1 MPISLHTA
9 SVGSFLQILPSV
21 AGLIAKAEEHCKAT
35 GQPAEAL
42 TDCRLADDMWPFAKQ
57 VMCTVQHSA
66 GAISGVR
73 AGVVSPD
80 ISSAPLD
87 FASLHKAVADGIALL
102 EAVEPAE
109 IEAMV
114 GRDMRFEFGP
124 RRMDFTVEDFLLTF
138 SLPNFYFHAA
148 TAYGV
153 LRSKGLAIGKM
164 DFMGRLRM
172 KG

>member
-9 SVGSFLQILPSV
+9 TVGSFLQTLPSV
-21 AGLIAKAEEHCKAT
+21 AGLVVKAEEHCMAS

-57 VMCTVQHSA
+57 VMCAVQHSA
-66 GAISGVR
+66 GAIVGVR
-73 AGVVSPD
+73 AGVVNPD
-80 ISSAPLD
+80 ISPPPLD
-87 FASLHKAVADGIALL
+87 FASLHKAVASGIALL
-102 EAVEPAE
+102 EAVDPAE
-109 IEAMV
+109 IEGMI
-114 GRDMRFEFGP
+114 GRDMRFEFGQ

-164 DFMGRLRM
+164 DFLGRPRI